1 MLVAFREYLIN
12 ALPAELKTGALKD
25 PQLITAFINRSVK
38 ISEEE
43 NYYKT
48 PLTPIGVN
56 ELKVSDSESRAI
68 YFVAICRSLG
78 IPSRLEPGSNI
89 PQYFLNSKWKDVWFN
104 DEKAPSEEKG
114 YIKFSSSE
122 TNPVPEYYVHFT
134 VARFENGRYNTL
146 EYDYGRKI
154 SDFKDELAL
163 TPGHYMIITG
173 NRLNDGRILSSI
185 SFNDLNP
192 GQHLTVDIKIRR

>member
-78 IPSRLEPGSNI
+78 IPS
-89 PQYFLNSKWKDVWFN
+89 KDVWFN

-163 TPGHYMIITG
+163 TPGHYMVITG

-185 SFNDLNP
+185 SFNDLDP